1 MTHPHTAPAPRAHRP
16 RGRWVVLVLGGL
28 LALGATACSAP
39 SGGGPPPPPAAV
51 TIIPPGTYRNAI
63 TPSGPQTLTIASGT
77 NYTQTNTA
85 TQQAIPGTIA
95 QDSTQRVTFTS
106 AAGAPC
112 AGEAGLYKATVDAV
126 GLHLTTV
133 ADPCP
138 SRANDF
144 VSGPW
149 APS

>member
-1 MTHPHTAPAPRAHRP
+1 MTHPAATHRP
-16 RGRWVVLVLGGL
+16 RGQRSRGRWVVLLGGL
-28 LALGATACSAP
+28 LALGAAACSTP
-39 SGGGPPPPPAAV
+39 SGGGPPPPSAAV

-63 TPSGPQTLTIASGT
+63 TPSGPQTLTIDAGT
-77 NYTQTNTA
+77 SYKQTNTA
-85 TQQAIPGTIA
+85 SQQSIPGTLA
-95 QDSTQRVTFTS
+95 QDSAQRVTFTS

-126 GLHLTTV
+126 GLHLTPV
-133 ADPCP
+133 ADSCP
-138 SRANDF
+138 SRASDF

>member
-1 MTHPHTAPAPRAHRP
+1 MTHPDTAHRP
-16 RGRWVVLVLGGL
+16 RGHRSRGRWVVLLGGF
-28 LALGATACSAP
+28 LALGAAACSSP
-39 SGGGPPPPPAAV
+39 SGSAPPPPPAAV

-63 TPSGPQTLTIASGT
+63 TPNGPQTLTIQGGT
-77 NYTQTNTA
+77 SYTQTNTA
-85 TQQAIPGTIA
+85 SQQSIPGTIS
-95 QDSTQRVTFTS
+95 QDSSQRVTFTS

-112 AGEAGLYKATVDAV
+112 AGEAGLYKAIVDAV

-133 ADPCP
+133 ADSCP
-138 SRANDF
+138 TRANDF

>member
-1 MTHPHTAPAPRAHRP
+1 VTLPDTAPGPRVHRS
-16 RGRWVVLVLGGL
+16 RGRWVVLVGGL
-28 LALGATACSAP
+28 LALGATACSAQAA
-39 SGGGPPPPPAAV
+39 GPPPPPAAV

-63 TPSGPQTLTIASGT
+63 TPSGPQTLTIDGGT
-77 NYTQTNTA
+77 SYTQTNTA
-85 TQQAIPGTIA
+85 SQQRIPGTIA
-95 QDSTQRVTFTS
+95 QDSSQRVTFTS

-112 AGEAGLYKATVDAV
+112 AGEAGLYKATVDGV